1 MDPELVKG
9 AQVNNEIEL
18 FLQVSQTPSEIEKF
32 KSDLLTEQHKRFQAM
47 QGDLDDC
54 EQLVG
59 TWNPAN
65 QIKNIYESVD
75 GVYDEI
81 DKFNHSNDA
90 KNDKPGMMSAE
101 VRRDTIATKAKQF
114 NTDLQTLEN
123 KFKMMED
130 VSFEQKKVQLV
141 FGMTEKALEQKAHLN
156 VILERLHVIEKMNQD
171 SPDLEAR
178 LQAII

>member
-1 MDPELVKG
+1 
-9 AQVNNEIEL
+9 
-18 FLQVSQTPSEIEKF
+18 
-32 KSDLLTEQHKRFQAM
+32 
-47 QGDLDDC
+47 
-54 EQLVG
+54 
-59 TWNPAN
+59 
-65 QIKNIYESVD
+65 
-75 GVYDEI
+75 
-81 DKFNHSNDA
+81 
-90 KNDKPGMMSAE
+90 MMSAE